1 MPTIAEALN
10 SAVALHQ
17 RGNLTAAEPIYRQ
30 VLAAAP
36 RNFDALHLLGLVL
49 HQTGRSEQGVE
60 LLRQAL
66 AVNPRSPDAHYN
78 LGNMLRETGRPA
90 EAAAAYWQAV
100 ALRPNYPEA
109 HYNLGN
115 ALHDLRQF
123 AAAIDSYRQAV
134 AQRPGYIKALNNL
147 GNACLDAGRPAEA
160 AEAYRETL
168 RLYPDYAKG
177 HSNLG
182 NALRQLGQV
191 DQAAAS
197 CRRAL
202 EIEPD
207 NPEAL
212 NNLAAA
218 ILDQGHIEEALAAFD
233 AAIHLRPEYAE
244 AHMNRAMAWL
254 LAGDYERGW
263 PEYEWRWRS
272 KSFVPRRF
280 TQAEW
285 DGEDPAGRTI
295 LVHTEQGL
303 GDTLH
308 FMRYLPRLAKRGAR
322 VLFECPAALHRL
334 LAGFPGIESLHKT
347 DEAPPSFDVH
357 VPLLSL
363 PHRLGLLN
371 PMEASQVPY
380 LVPDAALRNQWRQ
393 ELASLSGRKIG
404 INWQGNPQHPKDH
417 QRSFPLREFAPLLD
431 IPGVQLVSL
440 QKGFGIEQLAELPQA
455 ERIVN
460 LGARLDETSGAFM
473 DTAAVVKELDL
484 VITSDTALAHLAG
497 AVGANVWVV
506 LSTTP
511 DWRWRLT
518 GETTPW
524 YPTMRLFRQTSMG
537 DWAGAFQL
545 IYAEL
550 QSHLR

>member
-1 MPTIAEALN
+1 
-10 SAVALHQ
+10 
-17 RGNLTAAEPIYRQ
+17 
-30 VLAAAP
+30 
-36 RNFDALHLLGLVL
+36 
-49 HQTGRSEQGVE
+49 
-60 LLRQAL
+60 
-66 AVNPRSPDAHYN
+66 
-78 LGNMLRETGRPA
+78 MLREWGQAA
-90 EAAAAYWQAV
+90 EAAAAYWQAI

-134 AQRPGYIKALNNL
+134 AQRPGYTKALNNL
-147 GNACLDAGRPAEA
+147 GNACLDAGRPAEG
-160 AEAYRETL
+160 AEAYRQTL
-168 RLYPDYAKG
+168 RLNPNYAKG

-182 NALRQLGQV
+182 NALRQLGQLDESV
-191 DQAAAS
+191 AS

-202 EIEPD
+202 ELEPD

-218 ILDQGHIEEALAAFD
+218 LLDQGQADASLAAFD
-233 AAIHLRPEYAE
+233 RAIALRPDYAE

-254 LAGDYERGW
+254 LTGDYQRGW

-280 TQAEW
+280 VQPQW
-285 DGEDPAGRTI
+285 DGGDPAGRTI
-295 LVHTEQGL
+295 LVHAEQGL

-308 FMRYLPRLAKRGAR
+308 FVRYLPRLAQRGAR
-322 VLFECPAALHRL
+322 VLFECPAALHKL
-334 LAGFPGIESLHKT
+334 LADFPGIESLHRT
-347 DEAPPSFDVH
+347 DEPPAPFDVH

-371 PMEASQVPY
+371 PTDASEVPY
-380 LVPDAALRNQWRQ
+380 LAANAALCNRWRQ
-393 ELASLSGRKIG
+393 ELASLPGRRIG
-404 INWQGNPQHPKDH
+404 INWQGNPQHPKDQ
-417 QRSFPLREFAPLLD
+417 QRSFPLREFAPLLE

-440 QKGFGIEQLAELPQA
+440 QKGFGIEQLAALPQA

-497 AVGANVWVV
+497 AVGASVWVV

-511 DWRWRLT
+511 DWRWQLS

-524 YPTMRLFRQTSMG
+524 YPTMRLLRQTAMG
-537 DWAGAFQL
+537 DWAGVFER
-545 IYAEL
+545 IRTEL
-550 QSHLR
+550 RSNLR